1 MNDYLL
7 SLNPFSNDSNQNDS
21 IFPSL
26 SLKERLIG
34 FGVCFGLGTLFQ
46 IMSLG
51 SMVGVLLGRPNKFAF
66 LYTCGNLISI
76 FGTFFLVGPYRQFKN
91 MTHPYRRKA
100 ASIFLASIVLTMVS
114 LYIIHSKL
122 LTIISVI
129 IQFASYIWYV
139 ASYIPYGQ
147 ECLGFITRKLF
158 GTGNSENNNSNQ

>member
-1 MNDYLL
+1 MNDYLS
-7 SLNPFSNDSNQNDS
+7 SLNPFRNESNENDS

-34 FGVCFGLGTLFQ
+34 FAVCFGLGTLFQ

-100 ASIFLASIVLTMVS
+100 ASIFLSSIVLTIIA
-114 LYIIHSKL
+114 LYLIHSKL
-122 LTIISVI
+122 LTIIAVI
-129 IQFASYIWYV
+129 IQFCSYIWYV

-147 ECLGFITRKLF
+147 QCLGYITRRLF
-158 GTGNSENNNSNQ
+158 GIENNENNNNQQ